1 MIVNTV
7 GFETLVRREIV
18 RTFAIINQV
27 IWPPVIQTLL
37 YVFVFGLAL
46 GSRIQNVQ
54 GVSYAQF
61 LIPGLIMLQVIDQT
75 YSESS
80 SSVFQGRFMNSI
92 HELLIAPLSA
102 IEIVLGYV
110 VSGVVRAV
118 FIALL
123 ITVLGIVFVHTAPTN
138 WWLYLIT
145 IVLVAVLFS
154 SLGIIFG
161 LLAEKF
167 DHIAVLT
174 TFFITPLVF
183 VGGVFTSMAF
193 LPPLVQK
200 ISLVNPMFHMIDAF
214 RYSYTTR
221 GDEPQASRSAPR
233 LTDWPAGFDWYTFV
247 CCWCGQETFVG
258 REREQ
263 SLDDFSTMCDWLYG
277 EPPVCSGCQREAA

>member
-1 MIVNTV
+1 VIVNGV
-7 GFETLVRREIV
+7 GFQTLVKREMV
-18 RTFAIINQV
+18 RTFSIINQV

-37 YVFVFGLAL
+37 YVFIFGLGL
-46 GSRIQNVQ
+46 GSRIKEVH

-61 LIPGLIMLQVIDQT
+61 LIPGLIMLQLIDQT

-92 HELLIAPLSA
+92 QELLIAPLSA
-102 IEIVLGYV
+102 IEIVLGFV
-110 VSGVVRAV
+110 VAGVVRAI

-123 ITVLGIVFVHTAPTN
+123 ITALGAVLVQAAPSD
-138 WWLYLIT
+138 WALYLLT

-183 VGGVFTSMAF
+183 VGGVFTSMQL
-193 LPPLVQK
+193 LPPLLQR
-200 ISLVNPMFHMIDAF
+200 ISLFNPMFYMIDSF
-214 RYSYTTR
+214 RYSYTSA
-221 GDEPQASRSAPR
+221 GDVPLWLSLGVVTTLAVVAFGVALRMTA
-233 LTDWPAGFDWYTFV
+233 TGFKLRT
-247 CCWCGQETFVG
+247 
-258 REREQ
+258 
-263 SLDDFSTMCDWLYG
+263 
-277 EPPVCSGCQREAA
+277 

>member
-1 MIVNTV
+1 MTNFV
-7 GFETLVRREIV
+7 GFETLVKREMV
-18 RTFAIINQV
+18 RTFSIINQV

-46 GSRIQNVQ
+46 GSRIHNVQ

-92 HELLIAPLSA
+92 QELLIAPLSA
-102 IEIVLGYV
+102 AEIVFGYV
-110 VSGVVRAV
+110 VAGAVRAL

-123 ITVLGIVFVHTAPTN
+123 ITLLGIVFVHTAPIN
-138 WWLYLIT
+138 WGLYVLT
-145 IVLVAVLFS
+145 ILLVAVLFS
-154 SLGIIFG
+154 ALGVIFG
-161 LLAEKF
+161 LMAEKF

-183 VGGVFTSMAF
+183 VGGVFTSTQF

-214 RYSYTTR
+214 RYSYTGT
-221 GDEPQASRSAPR
+221 GDEPLGVALAIVTVLAAAALAVALS
-233 LTDWPAGFDWYTFV
+233 LTAAGYKLRT
-247 CCWCGQETFVG
+247 
-258 REREQ
+258 
-263 SLDDFSTMCDWLYG
+263 
-277 EPPVCSGCQREAA
+277 